1 MSTDTLCKTVAVIIF
16 LSLVVQP
23 QVLIIVPLI
32 ERGGIGFLFAAM
44 LLTVLAMA
52 IISIVGVWRGRWW
65 GFVAFY
71 GYAITSTP
79 LLGSAVIPFVMIVV
93 PTDARVVTV
102 IGLNALSVVAV
113 AFLQWQ
119 HSKQSAGAA

>member
-113 AFLQWQ
+113 GFLQWQ